1 MKREYSKYGQE
12 GGTEWFE
19 LPSEIAVNFTQECKR
34 IEDIFIGL
42 IKSGNP
48 FI

>member
-19 LPSEIAVNFTQECKR
+19 LPTDITTNFTQECER
-34 IEDIFIGL
+34 IENVFIHL